1 MLVINTNSSLQ
12 KAIKDFWKELSDAQL
27 SQYAYEVTDRE
38 PHITFAS
45 FDEGTPKDDIIKS
58 LEDLTLP
65 NSPIDISFTS
75 IGSFINANIIFLSPI
90 KNQQMTQLHSNIHR
104 QLGTYIDK
112 NSLYSPNNW
121 VPHLTI
127 ANRIAEDKMAKAYHY
142 CLKHLSLS
150 EGKITGI
157 KLISIT
163 PDNQVQ
169 DIFQKTFS

>member
-1 MLVINTNSSLQ
+1 MSKLHFDIHQ
-12 KAIKDFWKELSDAQL
+12 QLSDYL
-27 SQYAYEVTDRE
+27 S
-38 PHITFAS
+38 
-45 FDEGTPKDDIIKS
+45 KD
-58 LEDLTLP
+58 
-65 NSPIDISFTS
+65 
-75 IGSFINANIIFLSPI
+75 
-90 KNQQMTQLHSNIHR
+90 
-104 QLGTYIDK
+104 
-112 NSLYSPNNW
+112 SLYSPNNW

-150 EGKITGI
+150 EGKVIGI